1 MAGAAA
7 TATSKLSSAEPTVH
21 TVKPN
26 IPQEVNLQRVEL
38 DKLIE
43 TAIRLKRVNL
53 QHLDSLGKMQYAEGM
68 RKPLLLLAWF
78 VIRGLVLTHDLQ
90 SSWLPQEPR

>member
-7 TATSKLSSAEPTVH
+7 TATSKLSSAEPTVYK
-21 TVKPN
+21 VKPN
-26 IPQEVNLQRVEL
+26 IPQEVNLQLVEL

-53 QHLDSLGKMQYAEGM
+53 QHLDALGKLQYAEGM
-68 RKPLLLLAWF
+68 RKPLLLLAGF